1 MLRINE
7 IHTYYGDSYILQ
19 GISFDVKPKQVV
31 GLLGRNGMGKTTL
44 IRSIVGLTPP
54 RRGQIIYNDQDITR
68 RRPFEIARLG
78 ISLVPQ
84 GRLIFPSLN
93 VTENLIVGSRD
104 EKKGWSLETVYEF
117 FPPLRQRIDHPG
129 NRLSGG
135 EQQMLAIGR
144 SLMTNP
150 SLLLMDE
157 PTEGLSPI
165 FVQTVGQVIKKLQ
178 ESGISI
184 LLVEQNLRFALKFTD
199 HIHILSRGRIVH
211 SSSPDALD
219 KDTKI
224 RSRFLG
230 V

>member
-184 LLVEQNLRFALKFTD
+184 LLVEQNLRFALKYTD

-219 KDTKI
+219 KDTEI

>member
-1 MLRINE
+1 LLRINE

-54 RRGQIIYNDQDITR
+54 RRGQIIYNGQDITR

-117 FPPLRQRIDHPG
+117 FPPLRQRINHPG

-165 FVQTVGQVIKKLQ
+165 FVQTVGQVIKRLQ

-219 KDTKI
+219 KDTEI